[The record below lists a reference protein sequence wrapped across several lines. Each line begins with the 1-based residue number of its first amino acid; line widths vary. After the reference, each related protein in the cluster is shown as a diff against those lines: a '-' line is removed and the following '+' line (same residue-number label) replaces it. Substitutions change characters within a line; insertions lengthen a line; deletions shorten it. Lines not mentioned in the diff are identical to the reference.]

1 MIEVWKKINGYEDY
15 LVSNLGRVKSVKF
28 GKERII
34 NLSLNKPNGYYKVS
48 LSMNGISAC
57 KTIHRLVAEAFLP
70 NPNDYEDINHKDENK
85 LNNFVWVNEDGTI
98 DIEKSNLEWCSHR
111 KNMELWSVNNFT
123 HKEVHHHKRVLQYSP
138 DGKFIKEWK
147 GCREAGRELNICWAG
162 ISRSCRSGYRAGGY
176 VWRFS

>member
-85 LNNFVWVNEDGTI
+85 LNIVNAYI
-98 DIEKSNLEWCSHR
+98 KC
-111 KNMELWSVNNFT
+111 
-123 HKEVHHHKRVLQYSP
+123 
-138 DGKFIKEWK
+138 FI
-147 GCREAGRELNICWAG
+147 
-162 ISRSCRSGYRAGGY
+162 
-176 VWRFS
+176 F